1 MDIYVSRLALLIAL
15 LDELLLFT
23 TPAIVAVA
31 LYALGFIPLWITA
44 AIATPSLT
52 ISIYVAWKISRE
64 SSSYPNLSVGVVVE
78 DLKPEGVV
86 KVWGEYWRAV
96 CVGCRLPAG
105 SCVEIVE
112 VKEGRVY
119 VKPVSGG
126 DSTTPKCSSSR

>member
-1 MDIYVSRLALLIAL
+1 M
-15 LDELLLFT
+15 
-23 TPAIVAVA
+23 
-31 LYALGFIPLWITA
+31 
-44 AIATPSLT
+44 
-52 ISIYVAWKISRE
+52 AWKISRE
-64 SSSYPNLSVGVVVE
+64 SSSNLSVGVVVE
-78 DLKPEGVV
+78 EPEGVV

-126 DSTTPKCSSSR
+126 DSTTPRCFSSR